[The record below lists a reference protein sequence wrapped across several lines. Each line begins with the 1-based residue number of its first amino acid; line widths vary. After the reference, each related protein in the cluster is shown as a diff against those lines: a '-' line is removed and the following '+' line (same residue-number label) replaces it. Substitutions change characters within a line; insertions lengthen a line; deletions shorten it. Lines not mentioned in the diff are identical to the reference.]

1 MKTVVD
7 IQVIRRLYELEGW
20 SERRI
25 ARELNLGRRTVHK
38 YLNREASTEEPVYM
52 RKHPAIAVKM
62 GVYQAKVDQWLTGDA
77 AAPEKQRHTAH
88 RIWTRLQEE
97 EGAKGLSESTVR
109 HFVARRRRAL
119 ALSAPKV
126 FLHLEFPAGDVAQV
140 DWGEATAIINGRTI
154 KVWMFCMRLGCS
166 TASFVALYP
175 HGRMEAFLDGH
186 IRAFEFFGGV
196 PRHLIYDN
204 LRSAVVRILH
214 GRGRKLNQRFETL
227 VAHYLFQPI
236 FANRAA
242 GWEKGLVENLV
253 GSSRRNYLV
262 PVPVAD
268 SLATINRDLSRR
280 LLGERERV
288 ANERGGPTIGE
299 LWDGERAKFIPL
311 PPRSF
316 RASTSWG
323 VQVSHQATVRHQHV
337 QYSVPAALV
346 ARNLRLEAFHDHVEI
361 FDGAR
366 RVARH
371 ALGIPGQP
379 PVLELDHYLDVLLRK
394 PGGVRHARVVN
405 ELGEVVTSYRDA
417 FLKARPD
424 AFSAFVEVLFL
435 SRRYTREA
443 VLAGIQKARDERI
456 YDVERVEAL
465 IAATLAAP
473 HQPGLRLA
481 VPKGPVVQQPAL
493 AEYDRLLLAQA
504 GVTA

>member
-1 MKTVVD
+1 MKTVID
-7 IQVIRRLYELEGW
+7 IQIIRRLHEVEGW

-25 ARELNLGRRTVHK
+25 ARELRLGRRTVHK
-38 YLNREASTEEPVYM
+38 YLSREESTEEPVYRR
-52 RKHPAIAVKM
+52 RKAPVAVKM
-62 GVYQAKVDQWLTGDA
+62 GVYQGKVDEWLTADA
-77 AAPEKQRHTAH
+77 KAPEKQQHTAH

-97 EGAKGLSESTVR
+97 EDATDLSESTVR

-119 ALSAPKV
+119 ALSAPRV
-126 FLHLEFPAGDVAQV
+126 FLHLEFPPGDVAQV
-140 DWGEATAIINGRTI
+140 DWGEAYVKIGGQQT

-204 LRSAVVRILH
+204 LRSAVTRILH

-236 FANRAA
+236 FANPAA

-262 PVPVAD
+262 PVPEAD
-268 SLATINRDLSRR
+268 NLATINRDLVRR
-280 LLGERERV
+280 LLKERNRA
-288 ANERGGPTIGE
+288 ANERCGATIGD
-299 LWDGERAKFIPL
+299 LWDAERAQFIPL

-316 RASTSWG
+316 RASTTWT
-323 VQVSHQATVRHQHV
+323 VHVSHQATVRHQRV

-346 ARNLRLEAFHDHVEI
+346 GRNLRLEAFYDHVEVYDAAHRI
-361 FDGAR
+361 
-366 RVARH
+366 ARH
-371 ALGIPGQP
+371 ALGVAGQP

-394 PGGVRHARVVN
+394 PGGVRNARVVN
-405 ELGEVVTSYRDA
+405 QLGETVTAYREA

-424 AFSAFVEVLFL
+424 AFSAFVEILFL

-443 VLAGIQKARDERI
+443 VLAGIGRALSERI
-456 YDVERVEAL
+456 YDVDRVEAL
-465 IAATLAAP
+465 IAATLAEP
-473 HQPGLRLA
+473 HGPVAGLA
-481 VPKGPVVQQPAL
+481 VARGPVVKQPPL
-493 AEYDRLLLAQA
+493 TDYDGLLGVAA